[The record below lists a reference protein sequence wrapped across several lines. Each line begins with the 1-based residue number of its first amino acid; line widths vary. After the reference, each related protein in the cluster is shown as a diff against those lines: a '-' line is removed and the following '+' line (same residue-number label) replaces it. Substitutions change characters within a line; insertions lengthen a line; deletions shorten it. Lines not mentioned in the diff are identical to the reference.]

1 MCVLAKSLPYNTQ
14 KLAFHSTRCVFL
26 GYSNQHRGYK
36 CLKPKSGH
44 VYISRDVIFDETV
57 FSDSS
62 LHPNVSAQLKVE
74 LLLLHP
80 MLCTTDG
87 DVEMSIRNNSA
98 DIVEESYVALG
109 DFTDTSNSGAQKA
122 MDQHGAANP
131 TIEFRADLGPQAGTE
146 PGADPSPHASSLDH
160 EQIAL
165 ALNTRWRS
173 FHEAAAGVE
182 ISLSYHMCVSL
193 TRPSMGSNK
202 HHEQTSTTSVVFKFS
217 NKLKKL
223 GFEASRV
230 DMSLFIYNKDEIM
243 MYLLVYVDEIIVT
256 SSCSAVDALLK
267 DLRSDFALK
276 DLGDLH
282 YFLGIQVTKREGG
295 GLVLS

>member
-1 MCVLAKSLPYNTQ
+1 
-14 KLAFHSTRCVFL
+14 
-26 GYSNQHRGYK
+26 
-36 CLKPKSGH
+36 
-44 VYISRDVIFDETV
+44 
-57 FSDSS
+57 
-62 LHPNVSAQLKVE
+62 
-74 LLLLHP
+74 
-80 MLCTTDG
+80 
-87 DVEMSIRNNSA
+87 
-98 DIVEESYVALG
+98 
-109 DFTDTSNSGAQKA
+109 
-122 MDQHGAANP
+122 
-131 TIEFRADLGPQAGTE
+131 
-146 PGADPSPHASSLDH
+146 
-160 EQIAL
+160 
-165 ALNTRWRS
+165 
-173 FHEAAAGVE
+173 
-182 ISLSYHMCVSL
+182 
-193 TRPSMGSNK
+193 MGSNK

-267 DLRSDFALK
+267 VLRSDFALK